1 MPMKR
6 ALLTCGGAHGEGY
19 VIFSGVCD
27 DAGALSSPNPN
38 ALPLARSQRRDI
50 LASRAD
56 ISPSPVGAFAPLAAL
71 IGGLSLPLYAM
82 VSFCNTTAQ
91 ARRGFGGRVSGNVGR
106 GTARIPRRDD
116 ALRRRVWKSPH
127 RGSGRELSRP
137 RWRGGLPHRSQRLRQ
152 INSAQHRLGSL
163 LAERGRGLRRRRARG
178 RAKRPCRLHAAEG
191 SAAALAHRARERD
204 VRCRDP
210 APCLG
215 GTQAARARAAGKLQP
230 GRVRRSLPAPIV
242 GRHAPTRGARAYARG
257 RPVRAPA
264 RRAVL
269 GGRRAD
275 PDGAAARAGADP
287 RTRRQDRAA
296 DHARPARSRHA
307 VRPRAGDE
315 PPAGPRHRRDPH
327 RAAAARRSDRAPPR
341 AESERICGAAD
352 GSPRHRSRRATC
364 GGSIGVN
371 GNSSLV
377 RRGTAASV
385 ALLIVVLA
393 AWQWG
398 PGLLGI
404 PTFIIPPLSAV
415 FDEFLR
421 MLAVSALMT
430 HTGVTALEVI
440 AGFLLGS
447 LLGAFFGYV
456 LGMSP
461 TAEFALSP
469 YILALQIAPKVAF
482 APLFILW
489 MGFTLYPKILVAILI
504 VFFPVMVNILTAI
517 RTVDPDLVNLA
528 RAFKATR
535 GQIFWKIEF
544 PASLPPLFAGL
555 RIASTLAVVGVV
567 VGELVG
573 GNLGLGYLLAFGE
586 GQANTAMV
594 FVAILMLTV
603 VGGIAYLA
611 VILTEQRVLHYLP
624 ARNTD
629 RRVG

>member
-1 MPMKR
+1 M
-6 ALLTCGGAHGEGY
+6 
-19 VIFSGVCD
+19 
-27 DAGALSSPNPN
+27 
-38 ALPLARSQRRDI
+38 
-50 LASRAD
+50 
-56 ISPSPVGAFAPLAAL
+56 
-71 IGGLSLPLYAM
+71 
-82 VSFCNTTAQ
+82 
-91 ARRGFGGRVSGNVGR
+91 
-106 GTARIPRRDD
+106 
-116 ALRRRVWKSPH
+116 
-127 RGSGRELSRP
+127 
-137 RWRGGLPHRSQRLRQ
+137 
-152 INSAQHRLGSL
+152 
-163 LAERGRGLRRRRARG
+163 
-178 RAKRPCRLHAAEG
+178 
-191 SAAALAHRARERD
+191 
-204 VRCRDP
+204 
-210 APCLG
+210 
-215 GTQAARARAAGKLQP
+215 
-230 GRVRRSLPAPIV
+230 
-242 GRHAPTRGARAYARG
+242 
-257 RPVRAPA
+257 
-264 RRAVL
+264 
-269 GGRRAD
+269 
-275 PDGAAARAGADP
+275 
-287 RTRRQDRAA
+287 
-296 DHARPARSRHA
+296 
-307 VRPRAGDE
+307 
-315 PPAGPRHRRDPH
+315 
-327 RAAAARRSDRAPPR
+327 
-341 AESERICGAAD
+341 
-352 GSPRHRSRRATC
+352 
-364 GGSIGVN
+364 N

-504 VFFPVMVNILTAI
+504 VFFPVMVNVLTAV

-535 GQIFWKIEF
+535 AQIFWKIEF

-573 GNLGLGYLLAFGE
+573 GNLGLSYLLAFGE

-611 VILTEQRVLHYLP
+611 VILVEQRVLHYLP
-624 ARNTD
+624 
-629 RRVG
+629 RRTLSGV